1 MCRLRCTQIRLL
13 DRRLYGAGEAV
24 AYEIRKLNDRER
36 RYSAHDKEMD
46 PI

>member
-1 MCRLRCTQIRLL
+1 MVLERHP
-13 DRRLYGAGEAV
+13 V
-24 AYEIRKLNDRER
+24 AYEIRKLNDREL